1 MRWSEGTEDLARH
14 RLISK
19 HVLLNTI
26 EIGFFFAC
34 RNHCGLS
41 TGPLKTSMRV
51 TILWSGQPDQPK

>member
-26 EIGFFFAC
+26 EIGFFFAF

-41 TGPLKTSMRV
+41 TGPLKYFMMV
-51 TILWSGQPDQPK
+51 TRQWCG